1 MLEFHFQ
8 LNKYSKMSN
17 NKINVSSPATIANLG
32 PGFDSIGAA
41 IDIWNHFDFEFDTS
55 TLEITVNGEGTD
67 TIPTNNTN
75 LVYKAFSIPFH
86 ELNLNVPN
94 INLKINNNIK
104 LEGGLGSSSSA
115 ISAGLFAAN
124 YYLKDQFSKL
134 ELIKLSQKLET
145 HYDNISPSI
154 MGGIQLCVPNDSGVL
169 LSDIDYDDDLK
180 IILIMPN
187 FRINTSNSRSYLPKS
202 ISSSDFVHNMSRFGL
217 LIKNLKS
224 PDIIE
229 SQIAFQDVFHQ
240 DSRLINQPKLK
251 LLLKKI
257 NAIGALGSF
266 LCGSGPTIAGI
277 TNKDPMSIFYEIA
290 DYCDKQ
296 AIICDY
302 LITNITNKGTFI
314 KN

>member
-1 MLEFHFQ
+1 
-8 LNKYSKMSN
+8 MSH
-17 NKINVSSPATIANLG
+17 NKIKISSPATIANLG

-41 IDIWNHFDFEFDTS
+41 IDVWNDFEFEFDTDS
-55 TLEITVNGEGTD
+55 LKIVANGEGTSI
-67 TIPTNNTN
+67 IPTDSSN
-75 LVYKAFSIPFH
+75 LVYRAFSIPFKK
-86 ELNLNVPN
+86 LGLQIPN

-124 YYLKDQFSKL
+124 YYLKDQYSKL
-134 ELIKLSQKLET
+134 DLIKLSQELEK
-145 HYDNISPSI
+145 HYDNISPCI
-154 MGGIQLCVPNDSGVL
+154 MGGIKICVPNENEVL
-169 LSDIDYDDDLK
+169 LSNVDYDNNLK

-187 FRINTSNSRSYLPKS
+187 FSINTSKSRSFLPES
-202 ISSSDFVHNMSRFGL
+202 ISSLDFVYNMSRFGL

-229 SQIAFQDVFHQ
+229 SQIAFQDIFHQ
-240 DSRLINQPKLK
+240 DKRLENQPKLRY
-251 LLLKKI
+251 LLKKI
-257 NAIGALGSF
+257 NSIGALGAF
-266 LCGSGPTIAGI
+266 LCGSGPTIGGI

-296 AIICDY
+296 AIICDF
-302 LITNITNKGTFI
+302 LITSFTNKGTFI

>member
-1 MLEFHFQ
+1 
-8 LNKYSKMSN
+8 MSN
-17 NKINVSSPATIANLG
+17 NKIKISSPATIANLG

-41 IDIWNHFDFEFDTS
+41 IDIWNHFEFEFDTDS
-55 TLEITVNGEGTD
+55 LKIVVSGQGANI
-67 TIPTNNTN
+67 IPTNNSN
-75 LVYKAFSIPFH
+75 LVYKAFSIPFRQ
-86 ELNLNVPN
+86 LGLKIPN
-94 INLKINNNIK
+94 INLNINNNIK
-104 LEGGLGSSSSA
+104 MEGGLGSSSSA

-124 YYLKDQFSKL
+124 YYLKNQFSKL
-134 ELIKLSQKLET
+134 DLIKFSQKLEN
-145 HYDNISPSI
+145 HYDNISPCI
-154 MGGIQLCVPNDSGVL
+154 MGGIKICVQNDSEVL
-169 LSDIDYDDDLK
+169 LSNIDYDSNLK

-187 FRINTSNSRSYLPKS
+187 FSINTSKSRSSLPKS
-202 ISSSDFVHNMSRFGL
+202 ISSLDFVHNMSRFGL

-240 DSRLINQPKLK
+240 DKRLENQPKLK

-257 NAIGALGSF
+257 NSIGALGSF
-266 LCGSGPTIAGI
+266 LCGSGPTIGGI

-296 AIICDY
+296 GIICDY
-302 LITNITNKGTFI
+302 LVTNITNKGTFI